1 MIESIKEKFY
11 KVKKTSFYQLLTRF
25 SILLVLF
32 AIFSITTSNFIQLN
46 NLLTITLQVA
56 LYAVLACGMAFV
68 LVVGSI
74 DLSVGSIAGLS
85 GIVCAILLRDF
96 GMSIP
101 LTILISLVVGVICG
115 FINGLMVTNLKL
127 PAFIATLGT
136 MWIYRGVV
144 QLLADGQPVTIRN
157 QDNPEVAE
165 FFKMLGSGRI
175 WGNIPVAFIIMII
188 LAVILSIVLNK
199 TVFGRNL
206 FATGSNS
213 EAARLSGI
221 NVKWTT
227 IYAHMIA
234 GIMAGIAGILI
245 TGRLSSGQVN
255 AGSGYELEAVA
266 ACAIGRVSLLGGE
279 GSIIGALIGA
289 FMMGILRNGLN
300 LNGVGSFWQQIVIG
314 IVLIV
319 AVTTDLYQRKRIG
332 Q

>member
-1 MIESIKEKFY
+1 
-11 KVKKTSFYQLLTRF
+11 
-25 SILLVLF
+25 
-32 AIFSITTSNFIQLN
+32 
-46 NLLTITLQVA
+46 
-56 LYAVLACGMAFV
+56 
-68 LVVGSI
+68 
-74 DLSVGSIAGLS
+74 
-85 GIVCAILLRDF
+85 
-96 GMSIP
+96 
-101 LTILISLVVGVICG
+101 
-115 FINGLMVTNLKL
+115 
-127 PAFIATLGT
+127 

-157 QDNPEVAE
+157 QDHPEVAE
-165 FFKMLGSGRI
+165 FFKMLGSGRV
-175 WGNIPVAFIIMII
+175 WGNIPVAFIIMVVFAI
-188 LAVILSIVLNK
+188 ILSIVLNK